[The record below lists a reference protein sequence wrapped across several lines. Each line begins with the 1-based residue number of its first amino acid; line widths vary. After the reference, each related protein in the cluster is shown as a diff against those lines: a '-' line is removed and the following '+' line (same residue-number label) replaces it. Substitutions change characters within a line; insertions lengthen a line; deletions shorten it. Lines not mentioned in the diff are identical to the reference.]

1 MKAGSPDLAT
11 LGQRIRHFRGERGL
25 TLDQLGETVGM
36 AGSQLS
42 LIENGKREPKLSTLD
57 ALAAALDVELSAL
70 LAREA
75 PSRRAALELELGRA
89 QASPLYATLGLP
101 SIKASRGITDESLEA
116 IVGLHR
122 ELQRRASEAIATP
135 EEARRANTELR
146 ELMRDR
152 DNSLPEIEQLAED
165 QVRASG
171 HRSGALTHREVS
183 VMAERLGLQ
192 LIYVDDL
199 PDSTR
204 SITDL
209 ANGRIYLPPA
219 SIPGGHGLRSM
230 ALQAMAHRLLGHE
243 RPDSYAEFLWQRLEI
258 NYFAAACLMPRE
270 ASVTFLQAAKK
281 EKRLAIEDFRDAFG
295 VTHEAA
301 ALRFS
306 NLATSHLDMTLHFL
320 RVAGDGALLKG
331 YENDGLPLPTDV
343 TGSIEGQWVCKKWSA
358 RTAFGHT
365 NRTTENYQY
374 TDTPVGT
381 FWCATQTGRTDA
393 AEFSITVGVPF
404 NQAKW
409 FRGRETTVRAVSTC
423 PDDACCRRAPEGLAE
438 RWAGQAWPSARLHA
452 HVLSPLPSGTFPG
465 VDDASVYEFL
475 ETHAEE

>member
-1 MKAGSPDLAT
+1 
-11 LGQRIRHFRGERGL
+11 
-25 TLDQLGETVGM
+25 
-36 AGSQLS
+36 
-42 LIENGKREPKLSTLD
+42 
-57 ALAAALDVELSAL
+57 
-70 LAREA
+70 
-75 PSRRAALELELGRA
+75 
-89 QASPLYATLGLP
+89 
-101 SIKASRGITDESLEA
+101 
-116 IVGLHR
+116 
-122 ELQRRASEAIATP
+122 
-135 EEARRANTELR
+135 
-146 ELMRDR
+146 
-152 DNSLPEIEQLAED
+152 
-165 QVRASG
+165 
-171 HRSGALTHREVS
+171 
-183 VMAERLGLQ
+183 
-192 LIYVDDL
+192 
-199 PDSTR
+199 
-204 SITDL
+204 
-209 ANGRIYLPPA
+209 
-219 SIPGGHGLRSM
+219 
-230 ALQAMAHRLLGHE
+230 
-243 RPDSYAEFLWQRLEI
+243 
-258 NYFAAACLMPRE
+258 PRE
-270 ASVTFLQAAKK
+270 ASVAFLQAAKK

-393 AEFSITVGVPF
+393 AEVSITVGVPF

-409 FRGRETTVRAVSTC
+409 FRGRETTLRAVSTC
-423 PDDACCRRAPEGLAE
+423 PDDACCRRAPDGLAE

-475 ETHAEE
+475 EAHAEE